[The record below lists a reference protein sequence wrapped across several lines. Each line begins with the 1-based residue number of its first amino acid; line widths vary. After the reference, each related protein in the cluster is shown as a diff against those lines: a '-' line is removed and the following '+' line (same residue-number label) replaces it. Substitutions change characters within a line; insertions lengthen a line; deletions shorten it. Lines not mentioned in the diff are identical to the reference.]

1 MLYMNKHHTPFFSI
15 VIPTLNEEKYLPK
28 LLKDLS
34 SQTFE
39 NFEVIVVDGSSEDT
53 TVKKANTFKNKL
65 NLKLIP
71 VTKRNVSFQRNTG
84 VSQAT
89 GEWVVFMDADNR
101 LPHFFLEGI
110 KYQLAKFPEI
120 EVFTTWLSVEGNSKI
135 DKLIENS
142 INLDIEIYTI
152 MGNPK
157 SMGALMGIKKSLFK
171 KHHFDEKQQYMEDSM
186 LVRELC
192 DAGHCFKIFRE
203 PKFYYSLR
211 RIKKVGNLQMLQTMM
226 KYQFHYLL
234 GGDFSKPFSAEL
246 YPMLGGS
253 YYEVKDKPQ
262 RWYSRIHHFIKT
274 ASQKQLEQ
282 ARKVLNTLK
291 ESEQL

>member
-1 MLYMNKHHTPFFSI
+1 MSNMNKHYTPFFSI

-39 NFEVIVVDGSSEDT
+39 NFEVIVVDGNSEDT
-53 TVKKANTFKNKL
+53 TVKKATTFKKKL
-65 NLKLIP
+65 NLKIIP

-84 VSQAT
+84 VSQT
-89 GEWVVFMDADNR
+89 KGDWVIFMDADNR

-110 KYQLAKFPEI
+110 KYQLAKFPEV

-157 SMGALMGIKKSLFK
+157 SMGALMGIKKTLFK

-211 RIKKVGNLQMLQTMM
+211 RIKKVGNVQMLQTMM

-234 GGDFSKPFSAEL
+234 GGDFSKPYSAEQ

-253 YYEVKDKPQ
+253 YYDVKDKPQ

-282 ARKVLNTLK
+282 ARKVLNTLND
-291 ESEQL
+291 SEQL